1 MIYDH
6 KQEKIARPRDIVPII
21 TAVLAT
27 EDEIDRD
34 KEHFYSVGLDGRH
47 RIKYVELVT
56 LGLLDQTHVHPR
68 EVFRRA
74 IMSACSAIIVAHNHP
89 SEQTEPSREDIEV
102 TQRLK
107 TVGEIIGIDVLD
119 HVIVTAGQVHGYY
132 SFAEHDL

>member
-27 EDEIDRD
+27 EDEMDRD
-34 KEHFYSVGLDGRH
+34 KEHFYAVGLDGRH

-56 LGLLDQTHVHPR
+56 LGLLDQAHVHPR

-89 SEQTEPSREDIEV
+89 SEQAEPSREDIEV

-107 TVGEIIGIDVLD
+107 TAGQIIGIEVLD
-119 HVIVTAGQVHGYY
+119 HVVVTTANGHY
-132 SFAEHDL
+132 SFAENNL

>member
-21 TAVLAT
+21 MAVLAA

-34 KEHFYSVGLDGRH
+34 KEHFYAVGLDGRH

-56 LGLLDQTHVHPR
+56 LGLLDQAHVHPR

-119 HVIVTAGQVHGYY
+119 HVIVTAGLVHGYY